1 MSIFILLLYCIELY
15 YSRYNS
21 FTMRKLSVFNFTTL
35 NGFYAGPG
43 GDISWNIH
51 GTEQNKHAENGLQG
65 NSILLF
71 GRVTYEM
78 MAGFWPTP
86 MAKEQM
92 PEVAEG
98 MNKAEKIVF
107 SNTLKKADWNNTR
120 LISGDIGKAIKEL
133 KSTPGKDLT
142 ILGSGS
148 IVSLFTDLGLID
160 AYQIMINPVALGKG
174 TPIFH
179 NIKKDLRLKLI
190 NSSTLSNGIVVLDYV
205 PA

>member
-1 MSIFILLLYCIELY
+1 
-15 YSRYNS
+15 
-21 FTMRKLSVFNFTTL
+21 MRKLTVFNFTTL

-51 GTEQNKHAENGLQG
+51 GTEQNDHAENGLQS

-78 MAGFWPTP
+78 MAGFWPSP

-92 PEVAEG
+92 PEVAAG

-120 LISGDIGKAIKEL
+120 IINGDIGKAVKEL

-148 IVSLFTDLGLID
+148 IVSQFTDLGLID
-160 AYQIMINPVALGKG
+160 AYQIMINPVALGSG
-174 TPIFH
+174 TSIFH
-179 NIKKDLRLKLI
+179 NIKKNLQLKLT
-190 NSSTLSNGIVVLDYV
+190 NSSVLSNGIVVLDYV